1 MNSYLKY
8 AIPKSH
14 SMTSENYSECH
25 KITRPIPFQINYL
38 CFTVIRKKSDYTLIL
53 SEANPVFIM
62 SAQKRKWNIS
72 SNYLISLLPNNIDK
86 TAPCVIGKLRSNFL
100 GSQFHLYDNGLNPS
114 DKKTTISNVRKEEAV
129 ILYVISYAGKRF
141 VWQGA

>member
-1 MNSYLKY
+1 MRN
-8 AIPKSH
+8 KS
-14 SMTSENYSECH
+14 E
-25 KITRPIPFQINYL
+25 
-38 CFTVIRKKSDYTLIL
+38 YTMVL
-53 SEANPVFIM
+53 SEASQAFIM

-72 SNYLISLLPNNIDK
+72 SNYLVSLLPNNIDK

-129 ILYVISYAGKRF
+129 ILYVISYTGEGY
-141 VWQGA
+141 VWKGAQENQSAYSKGVSE